1 MFAPE
6 ERRLI
11 ISICMLLLLGAMVR
25 SCRQKVTVEDLPAEQ
40 REKLERLPETPA
52 SESDE
57 RSN

>member
-11 ISICMLLLLGAMVR
+11 LGICMLLLLGAVVK
-25 SCRQKVTVEDLPAEQ
+25 SCRQKVTVDDIPAAQ